1 MVLKTIEMGEGP
13 PLLLLHGLFGSARN
27 WGAIQKQLARRRRV
41 LAMDLRNHGD
51 SPHGSGMGYVAQAR
65 DVAETLAA
73 RHAQGAAVVG
83 HSMGGKT
90 AMALALGHPGLISR
104 LVVADIAPRRYP
116 PALRGY
122 VAAMRGLELRPGL
135 SRREADAALADA
147 VPEAGI
153 RAFLVQSIDFGG
165 DAPRWTLGLA
175 EIAAGMG
182 EIEDFAVAGQFAA
195 PTLVLSGARS
205 DYVAPA
211 DHALFQRLFPAA
223 RFATVERA
231 GHWLHADN
239 PQGFL
244 SELEH
249 FLP

>member
-1 MVLKTIEMGEGP
+1 MLLNTIEMGEGA

-41 LAMDLRNHGD
+41 LAMDLRNHGG
-51 SPHGSGMGYVAQAR
+51 SPHAPGMAYAVQAR

-83 HSMGGKT
+83 HSMGGKV
-90 AMALALGHPGLISR
+90 AMALALDHAGLVSR
-104 LVVADIAPRRYP
+104 LVVADIAPRRYA

-122 VAAMRGLELRPGL
+122 VAAMRALDLRPGL
-135 SRREADAALADA
+135 TRREADAALADA
-147 VPEAGI
+147 VPEPGI
-153 RAFLVQSIDFGG
+153 RAFLLQSLDFAGE
-165 DAPRWTLGLA
+165 APRWTLGLA

-182 EIEDFAVAGQFAA
+182 EVEDFAVAGRFAA

-205 DYVAPA
+205 DYVTPA
-211 DHALFQRLFPAA
+211 DHALFQRLFPAV
-223 RFATVERA
+223 RFAAVERA

-244 SELEH
+244 HELEN

>member
-1 MVLKTIEMGEGP
+1 
-13 PLLLLHGLFGSARN
+13 
-27 WGAIQKQLARRRRV
+27 
-41 LAMDLRNHGD
+41 MDLRNHGD

-175 EIAAGMG
+175 EIAAAWARSRISPWPGSSRRRRWCCRARAATTSRRRPRPVPAPVPRRALRHG
-182 EIEDFAVAGQFAA
+182 GARRPLAARRQPAGLPARAGAIPAMSAA
-195 PTLVLSGARS
+195 PVTASTPPCWRCS
-205 DYVAPA
+205 SS
-211 DHALFQRLFPAA
+211 RC
-223 RFATVERA
+223 RC
-231 GHWLHADN
+231 W
-239 PQGFL
+239 
-244 SELEH
+244 
-249 FLP
+249 